1 MATCDECNATLGLYE
16 YNRIGDKIIC
26 DNCAKQGI
34 RTQRTPIA
42 SPNVS
47 PIASVSPVKPQN
59 SITAPEGFMLFE
71 HYETESEAKRVM
83 AQLEAAYIS
92 VQLREWQKS
101 VKASIRFYLFVD
113 KHKLTEANSL
123 INRSAEGETMLL
135 RSAPMALLIRR
146 LMYVLLFALA
156 PVFYNQIGLYFV
168 FFGFMAMT
176 IALTKDKEFGAVYMC
191 SNRNC
196 RAVNRKGAQFC
207 HHCGAHFSHLEF
219 NEGHVER
226 FKKKEWTSR
235 A

>member
-26 DNCAKQGI
+26 DSCAKQGV
-34 RTQRTPIA
+34 RTNRAPISA
-42 SPNVS
+42 PLST
-47 PIASVSPVKPQN
+47 ASVRPVN
-59 SITAPEGFMLFE
+59 TVSAPEGFMLFE

-83 AQLEAAYIS
+83 AQLEVAYIS

-101 VKASIRFYLFVD
+101 VKTKIRYYLFVD

-135 RSAPMALLIRR
+135 RSAPTALLIRR
-146 LMYVLLFALA
+146 IMYVLLFAIA

-168 FFGFMAMT
+168 FFGFMAMV
-176 IALTKDKEFGAVYMC
+176 IALTKDREFGAVYIC

-196 RAVNRKGAQFC
+196 RTVNRKGAQFC

-226 FKKKEWTSR
+226 YKKHEWSKR
-235 A
+235 